1 MAPRKGTSARRRTV
15 KSKSFSSRIKEAGSN
30 FLSRVRKIF
39 SLKRIIA
46 VFLVLG
52 FLVAGLGVVYRFEA
66 VHPVS
71 TLMIG
76 RVITGKPVDRQWV
89 DLDAISNI
97 MKYSVIM
104 SEDGQFCA
112 HRGVDWAEFRL
123 VVDGALS
130 GERIR
135 GASTLTM
142 QTVKNLFL
150 WNSRSYF
157 RKVLEIP
164 IAIYIDALW
173 SKKRILE
180 VYLNIAEFG
189 DGIFGVEA
197 AAQTYFKTS
206 AAKLGPRGSALLTS
220 ALPNPLARNPAK
232 PGRQHLRIAKIVQRR
247 ASKSGGYT
255 RCVR

>member
-1 MAPRKGTSARRRTV
+1 MVILT
-15 KSKSFSSRIKEAGSN
+15 
-30 FLSRVRKIF
+30 
-39 SLKRIIA
+39 
-46 VFLVLG
+46 LG
-52 FLVAGLGVVYRFEA
+52 FLLASLGILYRFEA

-89 DLDAISNI
+89 KLDSISNI

-112 HRGVDWAEFRL
+112 HRGVDWAEMEL

-130 GERIR
+130 GERVR

-157 RKVLEIP
+157 RKVVEIP

-189 DGIFGVEA
+189 EGIFGVEA
-197 AAQTYFKTS
+197 AAQTYFNTT

-232 PGRQHLRIAKIVQRR
+232 PGRQHSRIAKIVQKR
-247 ASKSGGYT
+247 AAKSGGYT
-255 RCVR
+255 GCVR

>member
-1 MAPRKGTSARRRTV
+1 M
-15 KSKSFSSRIKEAGSN
+15 F
-30 FLSRVRKIF
+30 
-39 SLKRIIA
+39 
-46 VFLVLG
+46 VLTLG
-52 FLVAGLGVVYRFEA
+52 VLLAGLGLVYRFEA

-71 TLMIG
+71 TLMMK
-76 RVITGKPVDRQWV
+76 RMITGKSMDRRWV
-89 DLDAISNI
+89 DLDEVADV

-112 HRGVDWAEFRL
+112 HRGVDWAEMEL

-130 GERIR
+130 GERLR

-150 WNSRSYF
+150 WNSRSYV

-189 DGIFGVEA
+189 EGIFGVEA
-197 AAQTYFKTS
+197 AAQTYFNRS
-206 AAKLGPRGSALLTS
+206 AAKLGPRAAALLTS
-220 ALPNPLARNPAK
+220 TLPNPAARNPAK
-232 PGRQHLRIAKIVQRR
+232 PGRQQSRIANIIQKR
-247 ASKSGGYT
+247 AAKAGGYVG
-255 RCVR
+255 CVR